1 MPDVEHTVARSLG
14 ISGPTDYQVAI
25 HSGRHEIAADEPP
38 AQGGADSGPSPYEL
52 VLAGLVACT
61 AITLRM
67 YARRKGW
74 NLVRVRVEALLIR
87 QANASHIDRRIWLE
101 GDLVPEQQARLLEIA
116 ERTPVTLTLKNGLEI
131 RTELRSGGDSESA

>member
-1 MPDVEHTVARSLG
+1 
-14 ISGPTDYQVAI
+14 
-25 HSGRHEIAADEPP
+25 
-38 AQGGADSGPSPYEL
+38 
-52 VLAGLVACT
+52 
-61 AITLRM
+61 M

>member
-1 MPDVEHTVARSLG
+1 MPDQHTVARSLG
-14 ISGPTDYQVAI
+14 ISEPTDYRVAI
-25 HSGRHEIAADEPP
+25 RSGRHDIAADEPP
-38 AQGGADSGPSPYEL
+38 PRGGADSAPSPYEL

-74 NLVRVRVEALLIR
+74 NLSRVRVEALLIR

-131 RTELRSGGDSESA
+131 RTELGSGGGPEPI